1 MQDAAGV
8 KAIQPWER
16 GQKLSQNALELKQ
29 CIPEIHRTARSIT
42 CGLTFSTP
50 FPAGKSTGL
59 EAQLQIEAMPL
70 SMFPEARGW
79 GGIL

>member
-8 KAIQPWER
+8 KVIQPWER
-16 GQKLSQNALELKQ
+16 GLKLSQNALGLRQ
-29 CIPEIHRTARSIT
+29 CIPVINRTARSIP

-59 EAQLQIEAMPL
+59 EA
-70 SMFPEARGW
+70 
-79 GGIL
+79 